1 MRIDDDIE
9 HEALAAHAA
18 FLASPGT
25 VELSSLAEPPA
36 DQDRN
41 CKMFGFGP

>member
-18 FLASPGT
+18 FLAGPGT
-25 VELSSLAEPPA
+25 VELSPLAEPPA
-36 DQDRN
+36 DQDRD
-41 CKMFGFGP
+41 CKMFASGP